1 MKYSSLLKS
10 SLSAGGR
17 RLPVIETIGIYSVI
31 KCPFPMVVPLSVQVW
46 SPFQV
51 ICKVYDAQNQG
62 KPGGGG
68 QLEQLW

>member
-1 MKYSSLLKS
+1 
-10 SLSAGGR
+10 
-17 RLPVIETIGIYSVI
+17 
-31 KCPFPMVVPLSVQVW
+31 MVEPLAVQVW